1 MWVPHAPIAK
11 SFIRSAISKSH
22 LLMETGGFRIVSEPR
37 RAVSYGP
44 VPLKT
49 QGNGMMQ
56 DDWMVQAAKPMWGK
70 RGRDV
75 ARLRGPARIRPRT
88 SRS

>member
-1 MWVPHAPIAK
+1 MPAGCRCQAPVDEAGWQ
-11 SFIRSAISKSH
+11 SCVG
-22 LLMETGGFRIVSEPR
+22 TGYILEPR
-37 RAVSYGP
+37 RAISYGP

-49 QGNGMMQ
+49 QGAGIAQ

-75 ARLRGPARIRPRT
+75 PWL
-88 SRS
+88 